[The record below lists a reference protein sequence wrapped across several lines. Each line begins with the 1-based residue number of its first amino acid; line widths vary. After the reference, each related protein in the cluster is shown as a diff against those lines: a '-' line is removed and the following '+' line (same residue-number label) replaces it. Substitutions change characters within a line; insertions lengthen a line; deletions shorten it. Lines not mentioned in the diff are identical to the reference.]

1 MNRLSVYEFSIRSGN
16 KNIADFLC
24 CIDQILSVDNAISFN
39 ANTTLSLKIKKNFY
53 DMIRNFEKFMYYA
66 NINEKWQS
74 TNYNQHNDSMS
85 TLVQKT
91 KKATQRILLKG
102 ILQPNYTNLIFEFH
116 QYKPLVSFIPMIYKL
131 LINSIIDIDIDN
143 EDGVD
148 LKKIFTLYLLHAATY
163 NNSVAI
169 EILLKEYHASPL
181 KSWPVF
187 NDITN
192 KPETK
197 IMPIIQLTTN
207 TKNIGIDKSSFNI
220 SCLEQEYNFILM
232 LNNINFTETTIKTW
246 KIQEI
251 FRCAFKNNFI
261 EAMNHLLA
269 QSAFCQKLILTE
281 EDLIMIAFVI
291 ISIPEYNILVNMI
304 ISKDNLLKNAVSSVE
319 DPLKK
324 IQYYQTTLQNMTKPT
339 PHGQI
344 FDYGVIKIVLNFLS
358 YFLDRNPEHEFISNW
373 LTVVN
378 LVQEKLQTENTVLL
392 QNNFKLQADI
402 LLLNKQLKISELSG
416 LSMEYIESI
425 RLTLT
430 NQKIVTLQKQIH
442 DYKTFEYKN
451 HFLINENRRLQETL
465 DLLIEKTPSSS
476 SASLTDKTNT
486 EQSPPSQQ
494 SPISRQSHTTYC
506 ILHKTTQMLYKLA
519 IHETYNIRKPQDI
532 QKPIIKR
539 RHSFC
544 L

>member
-1 MNRLSVYEFSIRSGN
+1 MNRLIVYDSSIRSGN

-24 CIDQILSVDNAISFN
+24 CIDEILSVYNAILFN
-39 ANTTLSLKIKKNFY
+39 TNTTLSLKTKKNFY
-53 DMIRNFEKFMYYA
+53 AMIRNFEKFMYYA

-85 TLVQKT
+85 PLVQKT

-102 ILQPNYTNLIFEFH
+102 ILQPTYINLIFEFH
-116 QYKPLVSFIPMIYKL
+116 QYKSLISFIPMIYKL
-131 LINSIIDIDIDN
+131 LINSIMDIAN
-143 EDGVD
+143 EEGVD
-148 LKKIFTLYLLHAATY
+148 LKKIFTLYLLNAATY
-163 NNSVAI
+163 NNSGAI

-181 KSWPVF
+181 KTWPVF
-187 NDITN
+187 SAITN
-192 KPETK
+192 NPETK

-207 TKNIGIDKSSFNI
+207 TKKIKIDKSSFNI
-220 SCLEQEYNFILM
+220 YCLEQEYNFILM
-232 LNNINFTETTIKTW
+232 LKNINFTETTIKPW

-269 QSAFCQKLILTE
+269 QLAFCQKLILTE

-291 ISIPEYNILVNMI
+291 VSIPEYNTLVNMI

-324 IQYYQTTLQNMTKPT
+324 IQYYQTTLQNMTT
-339 PHGQI
+339 SILNGQN

-358 YFLDRNPEHEFISNW
+358 YFLDRNPEHEFISIW

-378 LVQEKLQTENTVLL
+378 LVQEKLQTENTMLL
-392 QNNFKLQADI
+392 QNNFKLQEDI
-402 LLLNKQLKISELSG
+402 LS
-416 LSMEYIESI
+416 
-425 RLTLT
+425 
-430 NQKIVTLQKQIH
+430 
-442 DYKTFEYKN
+442 
-451 HFLINENRRLQETL
+451 LINENRRLQETL
-465 DLLIEKTPSSS
+465 DLLIEHTPSSS
-476 SASLTDKTNT
+476 SALLTDKTNT

-494 SPISRQSHTTYC
+494 SPISQSHTTYC
-506 ILHKTTQMLYKLA
+506 ILHQTTKMLYKLA
-519 IHETYNIRKPQDI
+519 LHETYNIRETQGI
-532 QKPIIKR
+532 QEPTIKR
-539 RHSFC
+539 RYSFC